1 MIGALLGSFGSSA
14 ISGIGGAANSGLSA
28 ATSAAT
34 QTMSAKSQAANLER
48 SVESWMND
56 EAQTEQAHAVNQ
68 NMKRVQSD
76 RYQTNMLDKMS
87 TQMNADAMQRA
98 TQAYQTLSQ
107 AAGG

>member
-1 MIGALLGSFGSSA
+1 MGALLGSLGSQA
-14 ISGIGGAANSGLSA
+14 VSGLGRAATMGVSA
-28 ATSAAT
+28 TTSAAT
-34 QTMSAKSQAANLER
+34 QGMAASSQAANLER

-87 TQMNADAMQRA
+87 VQMGADAMQRA

>member
-1 MIGALLGSFGSSA
+1 MISSLLGSFGSQA
-14 ISGIGGAANSGLSA
+14 ISGLGGAANMGMSA

-34 QTMSAKSQAANLER
+34 QGMAAKSQAANLQR

-76 RYQTNMLDKMS
+76 RYKTSMLDKMS
-87 TQMNADAMQRA
+87 VQMGADAMQRA